1 MVTADTGHCLVAVL
15 VATVGR
21 YPPLPPPAAPP
32 DIIPWPP
39 VTCWAGLRT
48 DFFLLIFYFVFSQH
62 QSFLDGVAT
71 QIHSLSPQ
79 SSLMS
84 RIFQL
89 LCIAVAQY
97 VLVRTITQARHVW
110 RPSPS
115 WYKACIKHSQDTGPQ
130 LADTM
135 RSYSTESGRGPRH
148 LASIFQQ
155 ISADCKVHRYLTLQY
170 M

>member
-89 LCIAVAQY
+89 LYIAAAQY

-155 ISADCKVHRYLTLQY
+155 ISADCKVDI
-170 M
+170 